1 MNSIAVGF
9 SCLFKPAV
17 RLRKPALNCITPNHF
32 IGGGLVFSPLPGLS
46 GLLIRVSYPVCTF
59 THVSSARAWVL
70 IKFDSTPPRVYI
82 SSQLKSS
89 NFEPSYLFQKS
100 SSSLSILAIIENLEL
115 DPRHVVSQAA
125 GQDGGGSGHDAWY
138 VLKSLSLCLC
148 EYQNDIATP
157 WMLSQMKSTT
167 SLHVLTAVL

>member
-125 GQDGGGSGHDAWY
+125 GQDGGGAGHDAWY